1 MSVKVK
7 VESVSKLFND
17 ERGEGLKRLAQ
28 GQSKERIFRET
39 GVTVGINE
47 VSFDVNEGEIF
58 VIMGLSGSGKSTL
71 VRTLNGLIP
80 PTSGKI
86 LIDGTDVA
94 SCDKK
99 TLRNVRREKISMVF
113 QHFALFPHKTVADN
127 VAFGLKVKGVDKD
140 RRRDEAMKA
149 LEKVGLDAH
158 ADTLPGSLSGGMQQ
172 RVGLARGLANDPQ
185 ILLMDEPFGALDPLI
200 RREMQD
206 ELLVLQKELKKTIV
220 FITHDLNEA
229 LLLGDRIA
237 IMKDGAFVQVGTAQ
251 DIVSEPADDYVR
263 AFVADIDRSRVYTAS
278 DIALDAHRVPLTG
291 TVADARK
298 AMEAAD
304 TEILHVVK
312 DGVPA
317 GLLTLAD
324 IKDVKPQERVMNV
337 MHAHPPTVP
346 QDAYLNEIYSEAQA
360 GMPLAVTDDDGKL
373 VGVVEPGSIFTHLAN
388 EEEATEDAA
397 ETSTSE
403 DTQETKAKTQAA
415 EPA

>member
-1 MSVKVK
+1 MTIKMKVK
-7 VESVSKLFND
+7 NVSKLFND
-17 ERGEGLKRLAQ
+17 ESGEGWERVQQ
-28 GQSKERIFRET
+28 GQSKERIFRDT
-39 GVTVGINE
+39 GVTVGINN

-80 PTSGKI
+80 PSGGEI
-86 LIDGTDVA
+86 WVDDVDVA
-94 SCDKK
+94 SCSKEE
-99 TLRNVRREKISMVF
+99 LRKVRREKCCMVF
-113 QHFALFPHKTVADN
+113 QHFALFPHKTVLDN
-127 VAFGLKVKGVDKD
+127 VAFGLKVNGVPKQQ
-140 RRRDEAMKA
+140 RYERALVS

-158 ADTLPGSLSGGMQQ
+158 ANSLPGELSGGMQQ
-172 RVGLARGLANDPQ
+172 RVGLARGLANDPE

-206 ELLVLQKELKKTIV
+206 ELIGLQKELQKTII

-278 DIALDAHRVPLTG
+278 DIAEDAYRVPLTAK
-291 TVADARK
+291 VSEALA
-298 AMEAAD
+298 AMNRNGS
-304 TEILHVVK
+304 EILHVVK

-317 GLLTLAD
+317 GLLLRTDLEAA
-324 IKDVKPQERVMNV
+324 KPTARVMDM
-337 MHAHPPTVP
+337 MHVHPPTVP
-346 QDAYLNEIYSEAQA
+346 QDAYLHEIYTEAQT

-373 VGVVEPGSIFTHLAN
+373 VGVVSAENIFEHLASDV
-388 EEEATEDAA
+388 EPDEDSTENALI
-397 ETSTSE
+397 
-403 DTQETKAKTQAA
+403 
-415 EPA
+415 